1 MNIVVQERGPLKG
14 ILRKLANSISLLSN
28 LHTVQIHFRFKDY
41 CDSTMSERPR
51 GTSYHSELVRD
62 CLKGYSYPQIRNLS
76 ISSAAHPF
84 MYACPK
90 LKVLKPYMTKYLTV
104 GLDTLD
110 HVPELEVL
118 GHIRMGSETLKGTGA
133 FFNCIYLYRLQVQL
147 QALVK
152 KLPKLRDLTISGK
165 IFEYNQVG
173 HSIKLN
179 FNLLVTHNQK
189 GCPRTKGSLSVAFS
203 QNHQAEA

>member
-1 MNIVVQERGPLKG
+1 MPQAEGPET
-14 ILRKLANSISLLSN
+14 
-28 LHTVQIHFRFKDY
+28 LHDKV
-41 CDSTMSERPR
+41 S
-51 GTSYHSELVRD
+51 D
-62 CLKGYSYPQIRNLS
+62 CRS
-76 ISSAAHPF
+76 
-84 MYACPK
+84 C
-90 LKVLKPYMTKYLTV
+90 
-104 GLDTLD
+104 TLD

-133 FFNCIYLYRLQVQL
+133 FFNCIYLRRLQVQL
-147 QALVK
+147 QALVN

-189 GCPRTKGSLSVAFS
+189 YAKRMPT
-203 QNHQAEA
+203 H